1 MNDNALLIANILLKT
16 KAVRL
21 NVENYFTYSSGI
33 KSPIYCDNRFL
44 IGFPEA
50 RTSIIDAFTE
60 NEKIQEAEIIVG
72 TATAGIPWASIIAHN
87 LKKPLAYV
95 RSEAKK
101 HGTTKS
107 VEGAIVKGK
116 KVVIIEDLISTGGS
130 SKKVLDHLLLEEA
143 IATSVVAIFSYEFKE
158 IEAIFG
164 NIPFY
169 TLSNFTTLL
178 KVAEETK
185 ALSPEECK
193 IASEWNKS
201 PHTWKV

>member
-1 MNDNALLIANILLKT
+1 MNDNALTIANILLET

-44 IGFPEA
+44 LSFPEA
-50 RTSIIDAFTE
+50 RTTIINAFTE
-60 NEKIQEAEIIVG
+60 NKLIQEAEIIVG

-107 VEGAIVKGK
+107 VEGALVKGK

-130 SKKVLDHLLLEEA
+130 SKKVLDHLIQDDALV
-143 IATSVVAIFSYEFKE
+143 TSIVAIFSYEFKE
-158 IEAIFG
+158 IKTVFG
-164 NIPFY
+164 DIPFY
-169 TLSNFTTLL
+169 ALSNFTTLL
-178 KVAEETK
+178 KVAEDTK
-185 ALSPEECK
+185 TLSPEECE

>member
-1 MNDNALLIANILLKT
+1 MNDNALTIASILLET
-16 KAVRL
+16 KSIKL
-21 NVENYFTYSSGI
+21 SVENYFTYSSGI

-44 IGFPEA
+44 LGFPKA
-50 RTSIIDAFTE
+50 RTTIINAFTE

-87 LKKPLAYV
+87 LGKPLAYV

-130 SKKVLDHLLLEEA
+130 SKKVLDNLILEEA
-143 IATSVVAIFSYEFKE
+143 IVTSIVAIFSYEFSE
-158 IEAIFG
+158 ISTIFG
-164 NIPFY
+164 DTPFY
-169 TLSNFTTLL
+169 SLSNFTTLL
-178 KVAEETK
+178 KVAEDTK
-185 ALSPEECK
+185 ALSKEECE
-193 IASEWNKS
+193 IASKWNKS
-201 PHTWKV
+201 PHTWKI